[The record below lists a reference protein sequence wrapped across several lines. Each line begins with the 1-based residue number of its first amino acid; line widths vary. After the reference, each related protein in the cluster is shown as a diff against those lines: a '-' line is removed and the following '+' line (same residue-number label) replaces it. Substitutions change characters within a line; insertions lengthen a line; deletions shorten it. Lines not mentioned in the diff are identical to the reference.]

1 MAQRVTQR
9 SASPATT
16 QSVVQV
22 QTHLAP
28 LRQRLRRQVPQ
39 RLPLGKK
46 LRVAPASGPA
56 GTAGPEQDL
65 DDHNSDR

>member
-16 QSVVQV
+16 QSGVQV
-22 QTHLAP
+22 QTP
-28 LRQRLRRQVPQ
+28 MRQSLRREVPQ

>member
-16 QSVVQV
+16 QSGVQV
-22 QTHLAP
+22 QTP
-28 LRQRLRRQVPQ
+28 LRQSLRREVPQ